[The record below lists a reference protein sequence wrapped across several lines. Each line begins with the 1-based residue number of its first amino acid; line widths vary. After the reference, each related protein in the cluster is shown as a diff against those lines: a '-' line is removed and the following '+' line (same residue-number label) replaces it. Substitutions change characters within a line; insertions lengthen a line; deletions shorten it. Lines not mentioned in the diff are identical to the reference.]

1 MNGRVVFEFAEATV
15 NRHGYTC
22 CGLHQLHCMVAIA
35 FGVFDEERHKGLV
48 VMHKND
54 DKQDNRLENLRIGT
68 YSDNAHK
75 NSPLTIYIVGKDPQT
90 FRSVKEAARE
100 TGIHLSTIHRNMK
113 RNREKPDDPQP
124 TTTRGPSPITFT
136 AV

>member
-1 MNGRVVFEFAEATV
+1 
-15 NRHGYTC
+15 
-22 CGLHQLHCMVAIA
+22 MVAIA

-54 DKQDNRLENLRIGT
+54 DKQDNRLANLRIGT
-68 YSDNAHK
+68 QSDNAPK
-75 NSPLTIYIVGKDPQT
+75 NSPLTINIVGKDPQT
-90 FRSVKEAARE
+90 FRSEREAARE
-100 TGIHLSTIHRNMK
+100 TGIPVTTIHQNRK
-113 RNREKPDDPQP
+113 RNRGADDPQP